1 MLERVALLL
10 LLVREDCQ
18 LVSGIRT
25 SDMQDAPDMDGLGCR
40 EEKVKGKQNSVAKDV
55 PSFTRSR
62 IRDPRE
68 GPGFGRRSPF
78 LSVARV

>member
-25 SDMQDAPDMDGLGCR
+25 SDMQDAPDMDEVGCR
-40 EEKVKGKQNSVAKDV
+40 AEKVKGKQKPVAKKDV
-55 PSFTRSR
+55 TSFTRSR
-62 IRDPRE
+62 IREKAQALD
-68 GPGFGRRSPF
+68 GDRRF
-78 LSVARV
+78 